1 MGLKNKRLEDDLKG
15 KGGRLSKRVKLMENS
30 QKELQGVQKF
40 GRRAAEANQ
49 LLEKANL
56 KAQRQN
62 GQGKAN
68 MGR

>member
-1 MGLKNKRLEDDLKG
+1 MKNKKLEDYLKG

-40 GRRAAEANQ
+40 GRRAAKANQ

-62 GQGKAN
+62 GQGKVS
-68 MGR
+68 MGK